1 MIFPDLPDPQRL
13 ALFIVTALVVLVTPG
28 PAVLYIVAR
37 SIGEG
42 LRTGI
47 ASAVGMTLG
56 GLFHLGLVLAGF
68 AAIVIDNP
76 DVRDGL
82 QLAGSVFL
90 VYLGVSRFLD
100 KSPEVAE
107 EGAGPVD
114 TPRTRSRSA
123 VIDAAIVNVLNPKAI
138 IFLFAFLPQF
148 ALGDTAE
155 ALQGQLLVYGI
166 VFISLGLTTDLAFA
180 FAASSARRA
189 FIAKP
194 GRMRA
199 VQRVSGIFLA
209 SLGLAGIL
217 RLVA

>member
-1 MIFPDLPDPQRL
+1 MILPDLPDAQRL
-13 ALFIVTALVVLVTPG
+13 ALFIVTSLVVLVTPG
-28 PAVLYIVAR
+28 PAVFYIVAR

-42 LRTGI
+42 LRTGV

-76 DVRDGL
+76 GVRDAL
-82 QLAGSVFL
+82 QLAGSLFL
-90 VYLGVSRFLD
+90 VYLGVSRFHEHSLQEAPNAASRGD
-100 KSPEVAE
+100 R
-107 EGAGPVD
+107 
-114 TPRTRSRSA
+114 PRIRSRSA

-148 ALGDTAE
+148 ALGDTGE
-155 ALQGQLLVYGI
+155 ALQGQLLVYGV
-166 VFISLGLTTDLAFA
+166 VFISLGLTTDVAFA
-180 FAASSARRA
+180 FAASGVRRA

-209 SLGLAGIL
+209 SLGLVGVL
-217 RLVA
+217 RLIA